1 MSLGQ
6 IPLTA
11 YFAPIISRTTPL
23 LTIYTLRH
31 GVRIGAFRGKLRKIS
46 LLSDYNLR
54 IFSKNIFHLPFF
66 FGNSFIQ
73 SRFESGRGI
82 FIFHASSTFFR
93 TVMPSGMI
101 TIPNTTERNAFYN
114 SKIGQV
120 TMMEMPSI
128 PP

>member
-31 GVRIGAFRGKLRKIS
+31 RVRIGAFRGKLRKIS

-66 FGNSFIQ
+66 FGNPFIQ
-73 SRFESGRGI
+73 RCFQSGRGI
-82 FIFHASSTFFR
+82 FIFHTSSTFFR

-101 TIPNTTERNAFYN
+101 TMLTKSDCNAFYN

-120 TMMEMPSI
+120 TVMEMPSI

>member
-31 GVRIGAFRGKLRKIS
+31 RVRIGAFRGKLRKIS

-54 IFSKNIFHLPFF
+54 IFSKNIFHLPLF
-66 FGNSFIQ
+66 FGKPFIYWWF
-73 SRFESGRGI
+73 RGGRGF
-82 FIFHASSTFFR
+82 FIFHTSSTFFR

-101 TIPNTTERNAFYN
+101 TMPTKSDCNAFYD

>member
-1 MSLGQ
+1 MSLGKMS
-6 IPLTA
+6 LTA
-11 YFAPIISRTTPL
+11 HFAPTISRTMPL

-31 GVRIGAFRGKLRKIS
+31 RVRIGAFGGKLRKIS

-66 FGNSFIQ
+66 FGNPFIQ
-73 SRFESGRGI
+73 RCFQSGRGI
-82 FIFHASSTFFR
+82 FIFHTSSTFSR
-93 TVMPSGMI
+93 ALCLQMLI
-101 TIPNTTERNAFYN
+101 TIATTTERNTFYD